1 MKSVMSSSQHFAQAP
16 TANIERS
23 TFDRSHGWKDTLDA
37 DLLQPFYVDE
47 VLPGDTFRLNS
58 QIFGRLATPINPIF
72 DNMSMDTFFFFVPT
86 RLVWDN
92 FKKFMGEQD
101 DPTGSTDYTIP
112 KRTSALTPSVG
123 SVCDKMGL
131 PTGVDIGT
139 TGFNVLPFRAFW
151 KCYEDWFKDQNLVSD
166 VGLTTDDTQNVL
178 SIANWNQLPKRAKK
192 HDYFTS
198 CLPWTQKINDGT
210 SVSVPL
216 SGEAW
221 VTGIGPINTD
231 TETTSAITI
240 RDSYE
245 GNVNAGQKNLADHYN
260 SGTDTFYI
268 ESDGSNI
275 PQIRAMLDSATGANI
290 NQLRLSFQLQKFFE
304 KDARSGTRYNE
315 KVFAH
320 FGVTVPDYRLQRAEY
335 LGGSQDYVNV
345 SPVAQT
351 SSTDATTPQGNL
363 SAIGTVSSRS
373 GFTKSFTEHGYVIGI
388 VNVKAD
394 LTYQQGLNKM
404 WSRETVYDFYWPSF
418 AHLGEEP
425 VLNKE
430 IYCAGGGASADED
443 VFGYQERYSSYR
455 YKPSEIRGEFR
466 SAHTTPL
473 DSWHLSEEFTT
484 RPALNST
491 FIESNTPVDRV
502 IAVTTEPH
510 FILDGYIDLKC
521 TRPMPVHG
529 VPGLIDHF

>member
-1 MKSVMSSSQHFAQAP
+1 MTSQQHFAQAP

-23 TFDRSHGWKDTLDA
+23 TFDRSHGFKTTFDA
-37 DLLQPFYVDE
+37 DYLVPIYVDE
-47 VLPGDTFRLNS
+47 VLPGDTFNLNC
-58 QIFGRLATPINPIF
+58 QMFGRLATPINPIM
-72 DNMSMDTFFFFVPT
+72 DNMYMDTFFFYVPN
-86 RLVWDN
+86 RLVWEN
-92 FKKFMGEQD
+92 WKKFCGEQD
-101 DPTGSTDYTIP
+101 DPTDSTDYAIP
-112 KRTSALTPSVG
+112 TKALTG
-123 SVCDKMGL
+123 SVAGDLHDHMGL
-131 PTGVDIGT
+131 PIDAATLSAV
-139 TGFNVLPFRAFW
+139 NVSVLPLRAYHLIYQEWFR
-151 KCYEDWFKDQNLVSD
+151 DQNLQSD
-166 VGLTTDDTQNVL
+166 VGVFTNDSSSVCATGASTLR
-178 SIANWNQLPKRAKK
+178 KRNKK

-221 VTGIGPINTD
+221 VTGFGIDSAD
-231 TETTSAITI
+231 TESSGTETF

-245 GNVNAGQKNLADHYN
+245 GNVNTTQKTVSDWFTSA
-260 SGTDTFYI
+260 SDTFII
-268 ESDGSNI
+268 ESDGSNV

-320 FGVTVPDYRLQRAEY
+320 FGVTVPDYRLQRPEY
-335 LGGSQDYVNV
+335 LGGSSDAVNV

-373 GFTKSFTEHGYVIGI
+373 GFTKSFTEHGYIIGLA
-388 VNVKAD
+388 NVRAD

-404 WSRETVYDFYWPSF
+404 WSRSTVYDFYWPSF
-418 AHLGEEP
+418 AHLGEQA
-425 VLNKE
+425 VLSGE
-430 IYCAGGGASADED
+430 IYTTGHVNDAD
-443 VFGYQERYSSYR
+443 VFGYQERYAEYR
-455 YKPSEIRGEFR
+455 YKPSQISGLFR
-466 SAHTTPL
+466 SQHAQTL

-484 RPALNST
+484 RPSLNST
-491 FIESNTPVDRV
+491 FITSNTPVDRV

-510 FILDGYIDLKC
+510 FILDGYIELKT